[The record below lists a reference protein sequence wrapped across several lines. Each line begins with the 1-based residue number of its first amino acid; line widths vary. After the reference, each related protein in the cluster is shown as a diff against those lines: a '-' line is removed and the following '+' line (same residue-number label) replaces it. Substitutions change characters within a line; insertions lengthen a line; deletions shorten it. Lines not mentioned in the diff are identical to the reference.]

1 MPELSAYPPLL
12 ATLLRARGI
21 ATDADAEV
29 FLSPDYTRDIGDPF
43 GIIDMEK
50 AVTRILHALT
60 AGERIVIFGDYDCDG
75 IPGSVVLHDLFRKI
89 GYDKAGNY
97 IPHRHLEG
105 YGLNGEA
112 IEKFA
117 KEGVSLIITVDC
129 GITDVAEV
137 EHAGTLG
144 IDVIITDHHLP
155 QAVLPPAYA
164 VVNSKREEDIY
175 SDKMLCGA
183 GVAWKLAVALLER
196 GKEREVPGFSGIPDG
211 WEKWLL
217 DMVGL
222 STVADMVP
230 LVNENRALA
239 HFGLTVL
246 RKSPRPGLQRLLAL
260 AGVDQRRLTEEDI
273 GFTIAPRI
281 NAASRMDIPFTAFSM
296 LASTDPAEAGALA
309 ERLADLNDERKTEVA
324 RMMKEVRAHLAERE
338 IRDVI
343 VIGSPSWR
351 VGIAGLAAGKIAEEF
366 DRPTFVW
373 GKEGSAH
380 IKGSCRSNGKVNM
393 VELMVAVDEGVFIDK
408 GGHEESGGFS
418 ISAEKIHLLDD
429 ALNVAFTRVTMK
441 ERMEGAGEPDATLGL
456 ADVSDATY
464 RMIARLAPFGVGNPR
479 PVFRFPSVSL
489 RKVVQFG
496 KGKEHLRLTLTDA
509 SGRVVDAIAFFS
521 SPKDYPK
528 ASVVEGGMVT
538 LDAVMEESWFRGR
551 RELRLRIVDIT

>member
-1 MPELSAYPPLL
+1 MTELLSYPPLL
-12 ATLLRARGI
+12 AGLLSRRGI
-21 ATDADAEV
+21 MTDADAEI

-50 AVTRILHALT
+50 AVTRILNAIT
-60 AGERIVIFGDYDCDG
+60 TQERIVIFGDYDCDG

-89 GYDKAGNY
+89 GYDKAVNY

-105 YGLNGEA
+105 YGLSADA

-117 KEGVSLIITVDC
+117 KEGTTLVVTVDC

-137 EHAGTLG
+137 EHAATLG

-155 QAVLPPAYA
+155 QAVLPSAYA
-164 VVNSKREEDIY
+164 VVNSKRAEDTY
-175 SDKMLCGA
+175 GDKMLCGA
-183 GVAWKLAVALLER
+183 GVAWKLAVALIRR
-196 GKEREVPGFSGIPDG
+196 GKEKDVPGFSDIPDG

-230 LVNENRALA
+230 LVGENRALA
-239 HFGLTVL
+239 YFGLTVL
-246 RKSPRPGLQRLLAL
+246 RKSPRPGLQKLLQL

-296 LASTDPAEAGALA
+296 LAQTDAAEAGALA
-309 ERLADLNDERKTEVA
+309 ERLSDLNNERKIEVA
-324 RMMKEVRAHLAERE
+324 RMMKEVRAHLADRE

-351 VGIAGLAAGKIAEEF
+351 VGVAGLAAGKIAEEF

-373 GKEGSAH
+373 GREGSMH
-380 IKGSCRSNGKVNM
+380 IKGSCRSNGRVNM
-393 VELMVAVDEGVFIDK
+393 VDLMVAVSEGIFLDK

-429 ALNVAFTRVTMK
+429 ALNIAFARIEKKENIK
-441 ERMEGAGEPDATLGL
+441 ERTECDAILSL
-456 ADVSDATY
+456 SDVSDATY
-464 RMIARLAPFGVGNPR
+464 RVISRMAPFGVGNPR
-479 PVFRFPSVSL
+479 PVFRFPSVLL
-489 RKVVQFG
+489 RKVIQFG
-496 KGKEHLRLTLTDA
+496 KGKEHLRLTLGDV
-509 SGRVVDAIAFFS
+509 SGKTVDAIAFFANT
-521 SPKDYPK
+521 KDYPN
-528 ASVVEGGMVT
+528 ATLSEGSMIT
-538 LDAVMEESWFRGR
+538 LDGVIEESWFRGR
-551 RELRLRIVDIT
+551 RELRLRIIDIT